1 LGKEHHNMPKIVDH
15 DLQREKFAEA
25 TIRIMARD
33 GLDGVNMRAVA
44 AEAGLS
50 YGSLFHYFDSK
61 DELLMHA
68 VRHSAALQTRRVNEY
83 SSRYSGLR
91 ALRQLLVDDAVTSES
106 SKDDWLVWLAFLYKA
121 SLKKSFAEMYAEMID
136 GWLTRIKSLLDDAIA
151 AGEIR
156 PDLDTGFEAM
166 AVWVY
171 SAGIGQQGLLHPRR
185 LPPKMQKKLIL
196 EYLDKLRTNPGL

>member
-1 LGKEHHNMPKIVDH
+1 MPKIVDH

-196 EYLDKLRTNPGL
+196 EYLKKLQKLPEL

>member
-1 LGKEHHNMPKIVDH
+1 MPKIVDH

>member
-1 LGKEHHNMPKIVDH
+1 MPKIVDH
-15 DLQREKFAEA
+15 DRQREKFADA
-25 TIRIMARD
+25 TIRIMARN

-50 YGSLFHYFDSK
+50 YGSLFHYFNSK

-91 ALRQLLVDDAVTSES
+91 ALQQILCDDTISSES
-106 SKDDWLVWLAFLYKA
+106 SRDDWLVWLAFLYKA
-121 SLKKSFAEMYAEMID
+121 SLKKSFALLYAEMID
-136 GWLTRIKSLLDDAIA
+136 GWLARIKTLLDDAIE
-151 AGEIR
+151 AGELR
-156 PDLDTGFEAM
+156 PELDTEFEAM

-185 LPPKMQKKLIL
+185 LPPKMQKRLIS
-196 EYLDKLRTNPGL
+196 EYLNKLQKTQEL

>member
-1 LGKEHHNMPKIVDH
+1 MPKIVDH

-121 SLKKSFAEMYAEMID
+121 SLKKSFAEMYADMID
-136 GWLTRIKSLLDDAIA
+136 GWLARIESLLDDAIA